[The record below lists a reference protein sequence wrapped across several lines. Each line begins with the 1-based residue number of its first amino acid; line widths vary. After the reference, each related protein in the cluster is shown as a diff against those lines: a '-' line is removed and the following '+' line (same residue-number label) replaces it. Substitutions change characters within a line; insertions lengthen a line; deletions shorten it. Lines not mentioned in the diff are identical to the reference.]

1 MTYISRYQQMFRY
14 PYIIVVCKAAQLW
27 AVIELY
33 WAAYARR
40 RHGNP
45 DNKLYMRIYIWN
57 WIILR

>member
-1 MTYISRYQQMFRY
+1 MSRY
-14 PYIIVVCKAAQLW
+14 PYIIVACKAAQLW

-45 DNKLYMRIYIWN
+45 DIKNL
-57 WIILR
+57 ILDFI